1 MNLTIIYTRTDN
13 SHVVKHFKVEEN
25 EVQTILSNLQ
35 KNDKFI
41 QIKGNKTITVIPS
54 ERIDEIRIEEDETS
68 VSKNKRQEAT
78 ELGS

>member
-13 SHVVKHFKVEEN
+13 SHVVKHFKVKEN
-25 EVQTILSNLQ
+25 EVQTILANLQ

-41 QIKGNKTITVIPS
+41 QIKGSKTITVIPS
-54 ERIDEIRIEEDETS
+54 ERIDEIRIEEDEAS
-68 VSKNKRQEAT
+68 VSQSEREEAT

>member
-13 SHVVKHFKVEEN
+13 SHVVKHFKVKEN
-25 EVQTILSNLQ
+25 EDQTILSNLQ

-41 QIKGNKTITVIPS
+41 QIKGSKTITVIPS
-54 ERIDEIRIEEDETS
+54 ERIDEIRIEEDEAS
-68 VSKNKRQEAT
+68 VSQSEGEKAT